1 MANPE
6 CGGCPLNEVTHAC
19 GPIERRD
26 FLRAI
31 GLALGTLALGARELT
46 AMTSPAEPRRY
57 PIPPSDG
64 AVIDKEGSVIVARVG
79 DKVFAFSLACPHQ
92 NTALRWDGTDRE
104 FKCPKHKSH
113 YRADGTFID
122 GRATRDMD
130 RLAVRREGAVLVV
143 ELDSMFRHDEQPVEW
158 SNAFV
163 LATP

>member
-1 MANPE
+1 MASRE
-6 CGGCPLNEVTHAC
+6 CGGCPLSEFAHAC

-31 GLALGTLALGARELT
+31 GLAIGTLALGAEALT
-46 AMTSPAEPRRY
+46 AMTPPAEPKRY
-57 PIPPSDG
+57 PIPLADG
-64 AVIDKEGSVIVARVG
+64 VVIDKENSVIVARAAE
-79 DKVFAFSLACPHQ
+79 KVYAFSLACPHQ
-92 NTALRWDGTDRE
+92 NTALRWDGSDRE

-130 RLAVRREGAVLVV
+130 RLAVRREGPMLVV
-143 ELDSMFRHDEQPVEW
+143 DLDTMYRHDEQPAEW
-158 SNAFV
+158 SSAFV